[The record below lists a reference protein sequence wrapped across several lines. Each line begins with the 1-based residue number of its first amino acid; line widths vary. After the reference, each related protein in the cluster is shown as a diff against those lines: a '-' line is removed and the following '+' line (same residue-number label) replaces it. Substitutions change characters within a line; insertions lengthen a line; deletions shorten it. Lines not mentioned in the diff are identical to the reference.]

1 MKPGDLVG
9 FVSRVRSGYKKERG
23 FFEVTDDQ
31 NNDFVAIEE
40 AGGKWR
46 YVLLPP
52 DYYQGYD
59 RPRGRINLVTV
70 HTDAKFICMGVGF
83 NSNTC
88 THWCVLLA
96 VEHAHIIFSSSAD
109 ELFEVLAESNVEEQ

>member
-52 DYYQGYD
+52 DYSQGYD